1 MGKCPLHLMLKHL
14 LFQELCRHMRIHL
27 AFLGG
32 WLVSL
37 LGREKQPD
45 LQFLITHT
53 NLLKEEI
60 RAAREAVDLL
70 TDIRGTCEWEL
81 WVSKWALRVSFFF
94 DVVLI
99 LVVVWVRQF
108 SRPRVVPLPAIQAE
122 TGGSSSDTDEVPST
136 ATTGGIGPLRAIGKG
151 TWVRNRPTRPSD
163 LKGGK

>member
-1 MGKCPLHLMLKHL
+1 MLKHL
-14 LFQELCRHMRIHL
+14 LFLRFCRHMRIHL

-45 LQFLITHT
+45 IHHLITHT

-60 RAAREAVDLL
+60 RAAREAVDFL
-70 TDIRGTCEWEL
+70 TEGRGTCEWEL
-81 WVSKWALRVSFFF
+81 WAVKWALRISVFL

-99 LVVVWVRQF
+99 LVIFWVRQF
-108 SRPRVVPLPAIQAE
+108 FRPRIAPVPAILAD
-122 TGGSSSDTDEVPST
+122 TGATSSDTDEAPSSSRIGS
-136 ATTGGIGPLRAIGKG
+136 GGPSKGSIGKG
-151 TWVRNRPTRPSD
+151 TWIRNRPTRPSD